1 MELSIK
7 VIPRAARTGFAGEMA
22 DGSRKLRVRAVPE
35 NGKANEEVCAF
46 LATHFGVRREQV
58 RIVSGATVQRKRIRI
73 E

>member
-1 MELSIK
+1 
-7 VIPRAARTGFAGEMA
+7 MA